1 MHKGIRKSSERR
13 KERAVMDGVCSI
25 IEMDCPFAYA
35 TCALCHVYNIV
46 EDAKQRAEELEGEE
60 ARE

>member
-1 MHKGIRKSSERR
+1 
-13 KERAVMDGVCSI
+13 MDGVCSI